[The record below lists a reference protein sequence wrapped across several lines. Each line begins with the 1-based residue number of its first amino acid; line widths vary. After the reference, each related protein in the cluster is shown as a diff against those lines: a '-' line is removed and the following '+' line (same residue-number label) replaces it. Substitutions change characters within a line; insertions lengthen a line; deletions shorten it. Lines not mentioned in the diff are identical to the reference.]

1 MRCIRI
7 GSGAGYAGD
16 RLEPA
21 LELIEKGNLDY
32 IGFECLA
39 ERTSAL
45 AQQERAEHPERGYN
59 PLLTYRL
66 EKVLPLAQQK
76 KVKVI
81 TNMGAANPESAAEK
95 AAEIAC
101 RHGLTG
107 LKIAAVTGDDVLDKL
122 QQYQD
127 RDIWE
132 NGRPLS
138 EFAGEILSA
147 NVYMGAQPIVEA
159 LRNGADVIITG
170 RVSDPALFLAPL
182 IYEFDWQ
189 DDDWVKLGKG
199 TLVGHL
205 LECGGQV
212 AGGYFADPGRKEV
225 PDLARLGFPLAEVSE
240 NGDFLL
246 TKAEGSGGC
255 ITRHTCIEQMIYEIH
270 DPTKYFTPDVTAD
283 FSQVQFTEVGKNC
296 VRVEGAGGHPK
307 TDTLKV
313 SIGYKDCF
321 IGEGEISYG
330 GAGAYVRAKLA
341 AEIVKKRFLLTGV
354 LLEELKIDYIGVD
367 STYWNHKQDY
377 IVPEEVRLRIA
388 GRAKDLQVAR
398 AVGREVESLYTN
410 GPAGGGGARQ
420 SVREITSIASML
432 IDRNDVH
439 PKVTYLEVKK

>member
-1 MRCIRI
+1 MKRIRI

-21 LELIEKGNLDY
+21 LELIEKGNLEY

-39 ERTSAL
+39 ERTIAL
-45 AQQERAEHPERGYN
+45 AQQERAEYPDRGYN
-59 PLLTYRL
+59 PLLEYRL
-66 EKVLPLAQQK
+66 EKVLPLAYQN

-81 TNMGAANPESAAEK
+81 TNMGAANPVGAANK
-95 AAEIAC
+95 AAEIAT
-101 RHGLTG
+101 RYGLTG
-107 LKIAAVTGDDVLDKL
+107 LKIAAVTGDDVLNKL

-127 RDIWE
+127 REIWE
-132 NGRPLS
+132 NGRPL
-138 EFAGEILSA
+138 GELDGEVLSA

-159 LRNGADVIITG
+159 LRNGADVVITG

-189 DDDWVKLGKG
+189 ADDWERLGKG

-212 AGGYFADPGRKEV
+212 AGGYFADPGKKEV
-225 PDLARLGFPLAEVSE
+225 PNLAALGFPLAEVTE
-240 NGDFLL
+240 NGDFFI
-246 TKAEGSGGC
+246 TKVEGSGGC
-255 ITRHTCIEQMIYEIH
+255 ITRHTCIEQMVYEIH
-270 DPTKYFTPDVTAD
+270 DPTKYLTPDVTAD
-283 FSQVQFTEVGKNC
+283 FSQVQFSEVEKNC
-296 VRVEGAGGHPK
+296 VKVQGATGHPK

-330 GAGAYVRAKLA
+330 GTGSYGRAKLA
-341 AEIVKKRFLLTGV
+341 AEIVKERFSLTGV
-354 LLEELKIDYIGVD
+354 ELDELKIDFIGVD
-367 STYWNHKQDY
+367 STYWKHNQEY

-388 GRAKDLQVAR
+388 GRSKSKDVAQI
-398 AVGREVESLYTN
+398 VGREVESLYTN

-420 SVREITSIASML
+420 SVREIASIASML
-432 IDRNDVH
+432 INRDDVH
-439 PKVTYLEVKK
+439 PQVTYMEVKR

>member
-1 MRCIRI
+1 
-7 GSGAGYAGD
+7 
-16 RLEPA
+16 
-21 LELIEKGNLDY
+21 
-32 IGFECLA
+32 
-39 ERTSAL
+39 
-45 AQQERAEHPERGYN
+45 
-59 PLLTYRL
+59 
-66 EKVLPLAQQK
+66 
-76 KVKVI
+76 
-81 TNMGAANPESAAEK
+81 
-95 AAEIAC
+95 
-101 RHGLTG
+101 
-107 LKIAAVTGDDVLDKL
+107 
-122 QQYQD
+122 
-127 RDIWE
+127 
-132 NGRPLS
+132 
-138 EFAGEILSA
+138 
-147 NVYMGAQPIVEA
+147 
-159 LRNGADVIITG
+159 
-170 RVSDPALFLAPL
+170 
-182 IYEFDWQ
+182 
-189 DDDWVKLGKG
+189 
-199 TLVGHL
+199 
-205 LECGGQV
+205 
-212 AGGYFADPGRKEV
+212 
-225 PDLARLGFPLAEVSE
+225 
-240 NGDFLL
+240 
-246 TKAEGSGGC
+246 
-255 ITRHTCIEQMIYEIH
+255 MIYEIH